1 MGWHGEELYIEVH
14 APLEGQDP
22 LENRSL
28 TNITRLLVSATQ
40 NRPVVIDWAK
50 AERAFI
56 QATGVPESVL
66 LAPTTVQATSET
78 PGALR

>member
-1 MGWHGEELYIEVH
+1 
-14 APLEGQDP
+14 
-22 LENRSL
+22 
-28 TNITRLLVSATQ
+28 
-40 NRPVVIDWAK
+40 VVIDWAK

-66 LAPTTVQATSET
+66 LAPTTVQATTET